1 MAETFSDLIAA
12 EDVLLFVNAAVTAT
26 GQREFHSGAHAQ
38 RLSLAFLHEYVRV
51 NYRPVYAA
59 SLALD
64 INDHNAVLIIEALLR
79 TPREAGPEEKRVEG
93 RLIARRLTMLPPQ
106 RVYRLFRGLRAAG
119 VGNRRT
125 RAILREW
132 LATRPDLGHD
142 AVKYR
147 NGLKSAAR
155 HFHLPLSSGTTA
167 SAATAS
173 RTAGSRTTASAK
185 TASRTADSGT
195 AGSRTAASGTA
206 ELGDFLFE
214 PGRRK
219 RYEHGLLDAYR
230 RAHFVQGALYELPF
244 TVAEGFAVRH
254 GIPRGVFLERME
266 PRMTRLER
274 LRTQRSVLAGSD
286 VGTNGTNADS
296 APGTRTDLT
305 VMPLTRLALYVLSLA
320 MDERMRRRAELTRA
334 LRTAAR
340 RAAGPYTGTWGR
352 VAAVLD
358 DSYSSSG
365 SGEKRRRPLAT
376 ALSCHFLLDALA
388 APGSYTPL
396 WTSGCVDPLLVRPYG
411 PTPLGTRIIDALDH
425 APDRLVIVS
434 DGWDN
439 APPGLAG
446 EVLRVWR
453 TRLDREGRTS
463 AVHLNPVYDA
473 DGFDVRRLA
482 PSVPTAGIRDAE
494 DLPALVEIAQF
505 AEGRTS
511 LAELRAYLDRRVQ
524 RFVDDDPF
532 CRFPG
537 GDVVPSAGGSTSGGS
552 GRDSRSSGSRDS
564 GNGGSTRDEILSEGR

>member
-1 MAETFSDLIAA
+1 
-12 EDVLLFVNAAVTAT
+12 
-26 GQREFHSGAHAQ
+26 
-38 RLSLAFLHEYVRV
+38 
-51 NYRPVYAA
+51 
-59 SLALD
+59 
-64 INDHNAVLIIEALLR
+64 
-79 TPREAGPEEKRVEG
+79 
-93 RLIARRLTMLPPQ
+93 
-106 RVYRLFRGLRAAG
+106 
-119 VGNRRT
+119 
-125 RAILREW
+125 
-132 LATRPDLGHD
+132 
-142 AVKYR
+142 
-147 NGLKSAAR
+147 
-155 HFHLPLSSGTTA
+155 
-167 SAATAS
+167 
-173 RTAGSRTTASAK
+173 
-185 TASRTADSGT
+185 
-195 AGSRTAASGTA
+195 
-206 ELGDFLFE
+206 
-214 PGRRK
+214 
-219 RYEHGLLDAYR
+219 
-230 RAHFVQGALYELPF
+230 
-244 TVAEGFAVRH
+244 
-254 GIPRGVFLERME
+254 
-266 PRMTRLER
+266 MTRLER
-274 LRTQRSVLAGSD
+274 LRTQRSVLAGSA
-286 VGTNGTNADS
+286 VGANGTDADS
-296 APGTRTDLT
+296 APEARTDLT

-411 PTPLGTRIIDALDH
+411 PTPLGTRIIDALDQ

-494 DLPALVEIAQF
+494 DLPAA
-505 AEGRTS
+505 
-511 LAELRAYLDRRVQ
+511 
-524 RFVDDDPF
+524 
-532 CRFPG
+532 G
-537 GDVVPSAGGSTSGGS
+537 GDRAVRGGPYGPGRATGVSGPSGTALR
-552 GRDSRSSGSRDS
+552 GRRPVLPFPRRGHRSER
-564 GNGGSTRDEILSEGR
+564 GREHKRRERQEP